1 MLLYH
6 VTAGRYSADRLTGV
20 AGLTMLS
27 GEATAIDAS
36 GGVTINGANV
46 IIADVPSS
54 NGFIH
59 AIDAVLVPPSILADL
74 GL

>member
-1 MLLYH
+1 
-6 VTAGRYSADRLTGV
+6 
-20 AGLTMLS
+20 MLS
-27 GEATAIDAS
+27 GETTTITT
-36 GGVTINGANV
+36 GGGGAINGANV

-59 AIDAVLVPPSILADL
+59 AIDAVLVPPSILAAL